1 MSADALRRLQRNDRA
16 MIRWICGVKPS
27 DDISTVDL
35 HAKLGLRDIA
45 DAFRVR
51 RLRWFGHVERHG
63 EKEIH
68 RVRSITVPGVNRRGR
83 PKKTWDQC
91 VTKDLEKLG
100 LKKSDALDKDKWNG
114 TLRNSRLAP
123 TPSSGSAPQGK

>member
-1 MSADALRRLQRNDRA
+1 M
-16 MIRWICGVKPS
+16 
-27 DDISTVDL
+27 
-35 HAKLGLRDIA
+35 
-45 DAFRVR
+45 
-51 RLRWFGHVERHG
+51 ERHG

-68 RVRSITVPGVNRRGR
+68 RVRSIAVPGVNRRGR

-100 LKKSDALDKDKWNG
+100 LKKSDALDKEKWNG